1 MRVPFL
7 DLKKQNQLI
16 REELDAAYTRVMD
29 SGWFVT
35 GKELEAFE
43 QEFAAYSNTKYCIGV
58 GNGLDALQLL
68 LRAHGVGQNDEVI
81 VPSNT
86 FIATWL
92 AVSQTGAKPI
102 PVEPDITTHNINP
115 VLIENAITSRTRAI
129 MPVHLYGQPA
139 DMDSINSIADKHG
152 LIVIEDAA
160 QSQGALYKGRPSGS
174 LGHAAGTSFYPGKN
188 LGAYGDGGAVL
199 TNDASIAEKVMQLR
213 NYGSKVKYQHD
224 IAGFNCRL
232 DEMQAAFLRA
242 KLRLLEQWNQRRKEV
257 ATLYTELLGGIE
269 EITLPWINEGS
280 ESVWHLYVIRS
291 KQRDALKE
299 YLSSHGIDT
308 VIHYP
313 IPPHKQECYRGQYTE
328 SLQIAEQLAGE
339 VLSLPMSPV
348 LSDEEVHYVASA
360 IRSFHERTTRKLHL
374 QK

>member
-1 MRVPFL
+1 MRVSFL

-16 REELDAAYTRVMD
+16 RKELDAAYNRVMD

-43 QEFAAYSNTKYCIGV
+43 HEFAAYSNTKYCIGV

-68 LRAHGVGQNDEVI
+68 LRAYEIGQNDEVI

-115 VLIENAITSRTRAI
+115 LLIESAITSRTRAI
-129 MPVHLYGQPA
+129 IPVHLYGQPA
-139 DMDSINSIADKHG
+139 DMDSINAIAERHG

-160 QSQGALYKGRPSGS
+160 QSQGALYKGRPAGS
-174 LGHAAGTSFYPGKN
+174 IGHAAGTSFYPGKN
-188 LGAYGDGGAVL
+188 MGAYGDGGAVL
-199 TNDASIAEKVMQLR
+199 TNDATVADKVTQLR
-213 NYGSKVKYQHD
+213 NYGSKTKYQHD
-224 IAGFNCRL
+224 IAGFNTRL
-232 DEMQAAFLRA
+232 DEMQAAFLRT
-242 KLRLLEQWNQRRKEV
+242 KLRVLDQWNQRRKEV
-257 ATLYTELLGGIE
+257 AGLYTKLLADIE
-269 EITLPWINEGS
+269 QITLPFINNGC

-291 KQRDALKE
+291 KHRDAIKE
-299 YLSSHGIDT
+299 YLASRGIDT

-313 IPPHKQECYRGQYTE
+313 IPPHQQECYRGQY
-328 SLQIAEQLAGE
+328 SKNLPIADQLAGE

-348 LSDEEVHYVASA
+348 LSDDEVCYVASC
-360 IRSFHERTTRKLHL
+360 IKDFI
-374 QK
+374 

>member
-1 MRVPFL
+1 MQVSFL
-7 DLKKQNQLI
+7 DLNKQNLLI
-16 REELDAAYTRVMD
+16 REQLDAAYKRVMD

-43 QEFAAYSNTKYCIGV
+43 QEFAAFSNTKYCVGV

-68 LRAHGVGQNDEVI
+68 LRAYDIGANDEVI

-102 PVEPDITTHNINP
+102 PVEPDMATHTIDP
-115 VLIENAITSRTRAI
+115 DLIEAAITSQTRAI
-129 MPVHLYGQPA
+129 MPVHLYGQTA
-139 DMDSINSIADKHG
+139 DMDAINAIAKKYG

-160 QSQGALYKGRPSGS
+160 QSQGALYNGKPSSS
-174 LGHAAGTSFYPGKN
+174 LGDAAGTSFYPGKN

-224 IAGFNCRL
+224 MAGFNSRL

-242 KLRLLEQWNQRRKEV
+242 KLSVLDQWNKRRQEV
-257 ATLYTELLGGIE
+257 AALYTELLDDID
-269 EITLPWINEGS
+269 EITLPSIREGS
-280 ESVWHLYVIRS
+280 QSVWHLYVIRS

-299 YLSSHGIDT
+299 YLASLRIDT

-313 IPPHKQECYRGQYTE
+313 IPPHQQECYREEYTD
-328 SLQIAEQLAGE
+328 SQPIAEQLADE
-339 VLSLPMSPV
+339 VLSLPISPV
-348 LSDEEVHYVASA
+348 LSDNEVNYVASS
-360 IRSFHERTTRKLHL
+360 IRSFIQRA
-374 QK
+374 

>member
-1 MRVPFL
+1 MQVSFL
-7 DLKKQNQLI
+7 DLNKQNLLI
-16 REELDAAYTRVMD
+16 RKQLDAAYKRVMD

-43 QEFAAYSNTKYCIGV
+43 QEFAAFSNAKYCVGV

-68 LRAHGVGQNDEVI
+68 LRAYDIGANDEVI

-102 PVEPDITTHNINP
+102 PVEPDTATHTIDP
-115 VLIENAITSRTRAI
+115 ELIEAAISSRTRAI
-129 MPVHLYGQPA
+129 MPVHLYGQTA
-139 DMDSINSIADKHG
+139 DMDAINAVAKKYG

-160 QSQGALYKGRPSGS
+160 QSQGALYNGKPSGS
-174 LGHAAGTSFYPGKN
+174 LGDAAGTSFYPGKN

-224 IAGFNCRL
+224 MAGFNSRL
-232 DEMQAAFLRA
+232 DEMQAAFLRV
-242 KLRLLEQWNQRRKEV
+242 KLSVLDQWNKRRQEV
-257 ATLYTELLGGIE
+257 AALYTELLDGID
-269 EITLPWINEGS
+269 EITLPSIREGS
-280 ESVWHLYVIRS
+280 QSVWHLYVIRS

-299 YLSSHGIDT
+299 YLASLGIDT

-313 IPPHKQECYRGQYTE
+313 IPPHQQECYREQYPD
-328 SLQIAEQLAGE
+328 SQPVAEQLASE

-348 LSDEEVHYVASA
+348 LSDDEVSYVASA
-360 IRSFHERTTRKLHL
+360 IRHFV
-374 QK
+374 

>member
-1 MRVPFL
+1 MHVPFL
-7 DLKKQNQLI
+7 DLNKQNQLI
-16 REELDAAYTRVMD
+16 RNKLDDAYKRVMD

-43 QEFAAYSNTKYCIGV
+43 HEFAAYSNTKYCVGV

-68 LRAHGVGQNDEVI
+68 LRAYDIGPNDEVI

-92 AVSQTGAKPI
+92 AVSQTGAKPV
-102 PVEPDITTHNINP
+102 PVEPEITTHNINP
-115 VLIENAITSRTRAI
+115 LLIESAITSRTKAI

-139 DMDSINSIADKHG
+139 DMDAINAIAAKHG

-160 QSQGALYKGRPSGS
+160 QSQGALYKGRSSGS

-199 TNDASIAEKVMQLR
+199 TDNAEIADKVIQLR

-242 KLRLLEQWNQRRKEV
+242 KLGVLDQWNNRRKEV
-257 ATLYTELLGGIE
+257 AALYTGLLSDIKD
-269 EITLPWINEGS
+269 IVLPAINEGS

-299 YLSSHGIDT
+299 HLASVGIDT

-313 IPPHKQECYRGQYTE
+313 IPPHQQQCYRSQYPE
-328 SLQIAEQLAGE
+328 SLPIAEQLAGE

-348 LSDEEVHYVASA
+348 LTDEDVNYVASA
-360 IRSFHERTTRKLHL
+360 I
-374 QK
+374 QKFI